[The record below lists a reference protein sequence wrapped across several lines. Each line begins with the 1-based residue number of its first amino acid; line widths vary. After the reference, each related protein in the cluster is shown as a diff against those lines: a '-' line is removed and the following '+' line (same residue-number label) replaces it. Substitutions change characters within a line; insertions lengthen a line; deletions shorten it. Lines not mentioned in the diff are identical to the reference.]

1 MATSILDATSSF
13 SCQWCEDEPETSDHI
28 LWQCEFAQRVWSAS
42 SVNIPSGVNVNMTFT
57 DFLEC
62 CLRELG
68 SPEVEITMTI
78 AWMLWVARNELKW
91 EGVHSNVDDVCNR
104 ASVVALEFLEYGG
117 SESVDS
123 KMPEGRGGW
132 SPPQLGSNKISIACH
147 FGAAS
152 TRVGVGI
159 LIRDHEGLVVVAAGF
174 VLQKY
179 ADQISNFAFAVFYA
193 LQLAYETGFR
203 DSIVLEVPSRELMG
217 LIHLDT
223 PCLAPSGV
231 VVEDIHAWRVFFSS
245 IQFGFISNVCNKASY
260 ALATE
265 AASSN
270 LDQVWLEEC
279 PPCIIPFV

>member
-1 MATSILDATSSF
+1 M
-13 SCQWCEDEPETSDHI
+13 
-28 LWQCEFAQRVWSAS
+28 
-42 SVNIPSGVNVNMTFT
+42 
-57 DFLEC
+57 
-62 CLRELG
+62 
-68 SPEVEITMTI
+68 
-78 AWMLWVARNELKW
+78 
-91 EGVHSNVDDVCNR
+91 
-104 ASVVALEFLEYGG
+104 ALEFLEYGG

-132 SPPQLGSNKISIACH
+132 SPPQLGSYKMSIACH

-152 TRVGVGI
+152 TQVGVGI

-179 ADQISNFAFAVFYA
+179 ADQISNLAFAVFYA

-203 DSIVLEVPSRELMG
+203 DSIVLEVLSRELMG

-231 VVEDIHAWRVFFSS
+231 VIEDIHAWRGFFSS
-245 IQFGFISNVCNKASY
+245 IQFVFISNVCNKASY